1 MVFTKQE
8 MVLNWFYYIAVSMR
22 TMVFTK
28 QETVLNRFYY
38 IAVSRRTVVFT
49 RQRNSLDPVP
59 WRLIILLFTNKLTI
73 VLKLQIHE
81 RHLNN
86 I

>member
-1 MVFTKQE
+1 MFTKQE
-8 MVLNWFYYIAVSMR
+8 M
-22 TMVFTK
+22 
-28 QETVLNRFYY
+28 VLNRFYY

-49 RQRNSLDPVP
+49 KQEAVLNWFYYIAVSRRTVVFTRQRNNLDPVP
-59 WRLIILLFTNKLTI
+59 WRLIILLFTNQLTI
-73 VLKLQIHE
+73 VLKLQRHE